1 MKDKMKAAVLTKPGC
16 FEISLVEIPE
26 IEFDDALIKVD
37 RCGICGTD
45 LHIFNGH
52 YASDSLPLIL
62 GHEFTGTVASLGKNV
77 HTLNEGQQVVVDT
90 NVGCGYCY
98 FCRRNEVLNCSE
110 VCQIGITRHGAFAE
124 YVSVPARLVISVQ
137 DGTPPEVLALT
148 EPLGCVVRAARKS
161 KAKFGQSVA
170 IIGAGPIGNLHIQ
183 LLRAIGLA
191 PIIVFEIDSERA
203 QFATDSGAD
212 SVVATAAELKQVV
225 KQQTEQ
231 RGVDLA
237 IESVGNPELYAL
249 ASEII
254 RPGGHIAAFG
264 LTGEG
269 DTLPLNLLETVLN
282 ENSIK
287 GSVAAMGEDMHDA
300 LTLLRFNRIDPSLF
314 LQSETKLDD
323 IQATFESIVTKPKY
337 LKTQVVI

>member
-1 MKDKMKAAVLTKPGC
+1 MASKMKAAVLTKPGH
-16 FEISLVEIPE
+16 FEISEVDIPAVGS
-26 IEFDDALIKVD
+26 DDVLIQVD

-52 YASDSLPLIL
+52 YAADSLPLIL
-62 GHEFTGTVASLGKNV
+62 GHEFTGTVASYGNNV
-77 HTLNEGQQVVVDT
+77 RTFKEGQRVVVDT
-90 NVGCGYCY
+90 NVGCGSCY
-98 FCRRNEVLNCSE
+98 FCRRNEILNCPE
-110 VCQIGITRHGAFAE
+110 VRQIGITRDGAFAE
-124 YVSVPARLVISVQ
+124 YISAPARLVIPVI
-137 DGTPPEVLALT
+137 DDTPPEILALT

-183 LLRAIGLA
+183 LMKAIGLA
-191 PIIVFEIDSERA
+191 PIIVFEIDTERA
-203 QFATDSGAD
+203 QIATNVGAD
-212 SVVATAAELKQVV
+212 AVVATEAEFKQVV
-225 KQQTEQ
+225 KQQTDQ

-237 IESVGNPELYAL
+237 IESVGKPELYSL

-264 LTGEG
+264 LTGET
-269 DTLPLNLLETVLN
+269 DTLPINLLETVLK

-300 LTLLRFNRIDPSLF
+300 LTLLRFNRIDPSPF

-323 IQATFESIVTKPKY
+323 IQATFESIIAKPQY